1 MIFLQTI
8 SKMGE
13 SIMYPDLNDQQQR
26 LLNKIDDIEDCFIV
40 LKKEN

>member
-1 MIFLQTI
+1 
-8 SKMGE
+8 MGE
-13 SIMYPDLNDQQQR
+13 SIMYPDLNEQQQR

>member
-1 MIFLQTI
+1 
-8 SKMGE
+8 MGE

-26 LLNKIDDIEDCFIV
+26 LLNKIDDTEDCFIV